1 MADAKHSPAES
12 SRPGPEDLGKSVYQD
27 TEGVYAH
34 DSLDPIY
41 VAKAK
46 ILNDAF
52 REIGMGRYQVCLLWT
67 SVSMRCLRATV
78 LQWYLFIVT
87 GFGWLSYVSLLFTT
101 LCIIFTSR
109 PPGQ

>member
-1 MADAKHSPAES
+1 VTRSDLPSPSLVDPDRAMADARHSPAES
-12 SRPGPEDLGKSVYQD
+12 SRRGPEDRGKNVYQD

-52 REIGMGRYQVCLLWT
+52 REIGMGRYQVCPLWT
-67 SVSMRCLRATV
+67 SVSVR
-78 LQWYLFIVT
+78 Y
-87 GFGWLSYVSLLFTT
+87 
-101 LCIIFTSR
+101 
-109 PPGQ
+109 